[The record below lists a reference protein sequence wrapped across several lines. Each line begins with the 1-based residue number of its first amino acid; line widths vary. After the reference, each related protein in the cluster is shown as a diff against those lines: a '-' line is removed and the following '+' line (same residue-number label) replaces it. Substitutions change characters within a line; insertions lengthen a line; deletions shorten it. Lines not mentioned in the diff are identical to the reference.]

1 MVTYITPPL
10 LVGLW
15 PRGRGHRSNNGPS
28 QHYSLS
34 LSLNLVGDLEAG
46 GRVMVFKAFL
56 HLLIIVTLVK
66 YATRLAI
73 LLALD
78 GL

>member
-1 MVTYITPPL
+1 MGAVTDRIMVPL
-10 LVGLW
+10 STTLAL
-15 PRGRGHRSNNGPS
+15 S
-28 QHYSLS
+28 QS
-34 LSLNLVGDLEAG
+34 GDDLEAG

-78 GL
+78 CL